1 VKRGGNN
8 ATRLGDLPPAALK
21 SHGGRG
27 CDSFYN
33 LAGCFGFASAGGQ
46 RTFFPEGR
54 AWEPQANFDVPVAML
69 SRAETYEKKAA
80 ECEREGDRAATP
92 VLKSKYRGVAQQWRE
107 MAEQERRSAVS
118 RRPKKFVSRQV

>member
-1 VKRGGNN
+1 VPWTVVGLRQF
-8 ATRLGDLPPAALK
+8 LQ
-21 SHGGRG
+21 
-27 CDSFYN
+27 
-33 LAGCFGFASAGGQ
+33 FGWVLWIRFRRRQ

-118 RRPKKFVSRQV
+118 KRPKKVRVTTSVS